1 MNEGNT
7 TSLAPDIQ
15 RFATSAV
22 QHLSDLTAAA
32 YDLREAC
39 RFFTEGYSGTSTGV
53 PASSVEAPRCD
64 SPASLPEQ
72 GRERDARQC
81 EMELD
86 EGSAGRAENNN
97 TAPRVVTAKP
107 EHRIKGCGTSLP
119 LPTSELAARVLGGKR
134 TYIVD
139 YYDAFRKACLA
150 EECAQINQ
158 QGMRYLAYCSGYVR
172 DRIDRD
178 IDGKQRIVLVPRHPR
193 K

>member
-1 MNEGNT
+1 MNEGNA

-39 RFFTEGYSGTSTGV
+39 RFFTEGYSGSSGSV
-53 PASSVEAPRCD
+53 PPSSVETPGCD
-64 SPASLPEQ
+64 SPAPLAEQ
-72 GRERDARQC
+72 GGERDARQC

-86 EGSAGRAENNN
+86 KRAAGGAENDN
-97 TAPRVVTAKP
+97 TTPRVVTAKP

-178 IDGKQRIVLVPRHPR
+178 IDGKQRVVLVPRYPR